1 MKQLLSYSKNLGHVF
16 SKPNSQKV
24 EVISSAK
31 EARCF
36 VCGKKFIDGFS
47 ITAKNF
53 ENGSVLFCENHLPK

>member
-1 MKQLLSYSKNLGHVF
+1 MGHVF